1 MNCLVKFLIGRRIY
15 LDEMI
20 GFSIALG
27 LAALLPASAQTAAVH
42 AAHTPAR
49 LPAWALGPFKRF
61 ADINPIITPRPA
73 SVFSC
78 PMRRRDIHWE
88 KLHTFNPA
96 AITVSD
102 RIAVLYRAEDDT
114 GQGIGGHTSRL
125 GLWTSIDGT
134 HSTERF
140 SLPVLYPDNDIAKPF
155 EWDGGCE
162 DPRIV
167 QAPDGTYVLTYVAW
181 NRSKANICIATSR
194 DLHIWKKHGP
204 AFNSASPTDGE
215 WTKSG
220 AIVTTVVGGKI
231 LAARIKG
238 KYWMYWEHDS
248 EADPSIFLAVSE
260 DLIHWTPVVE
270 ANGHPVPVLKTRK
283 GSFDARL
290 MDPGPPPLLTSAG
303 IIFIYNGKNGD
314 AHDGDQ
320 AYPLLSYSMGQV
332 LFSAD
337 DPAHVIDRLQK
348 PFLVPELPFER
359 SGQYTNGTAFAEGL
373 ALKNGTWYLYYGS
386 ADSVIAVATWT
397 PARDDLRGSAPRTFR
412 EAKP

>member
-1 MNCLVKFLIGRRIY
+1 MEVTIPVGTRRNGESRSCSRSADWDTALTSERPPSMNCLVKFLIGRRVY
-15 LDEMI
+15 LHVMI
-20 GFSIALG
+20 GVSIALG
-27 LAALLPASAQTAAVH
+27 LAALVPASAQTTAVPAAQ
-42 AAHTPAR
+42 TPTH

-73 SVFSC
+73 SVFSR

-88 KLHTFNPA
+88 MLHTFNPA

-134 HSTERF
+134 HPTERF

-162 DPRIV
+162 DPRLV

-181 NRSKANICIATSR
+181 NRSKANICIAPSR

-220 AIVTTVVGGKI
+220 AIVLATATRDSATTETGYTT
-231 LAARIKG
+231 ATR
-238 KYWMYWEHDS
+238 ETRDS
-248 EADPSIFLAVSE
+248 ATCTA
-260 DLIHWTPVVE
+260 
-270 ANGHPVPVLKTRK
+270 TRK
-283 GSFDARL
+283 TVSRGCSAWHVFNDA
-290 MDPGPPPLLTSAG
+290 G
-303 IIFIYNGKNGD
+303 
-314 AHDGDQ
+314 
-320 AYPLLSYSMGQV
+320 
-332 LFSAD
+332 
-337 DPAHVIDRLQK
+337 
-348 PFLVPELPFER
+348 
-359 SGQYTNGTAFAEGL
+359 
-373 ALKNGTWYLYYGS
+373 
-386 ADSVIAVATWT
+386 
-397 PARDDLRGSAPRTFR
+397 
-412 EAKP
+412 